1 MSLPGIPLDFIDDA
15 VQRSINAGVTSG
27 VAAGTNATGGRR
39 SRTSGPADLFAP
51 RVNVT
56 SAWVGATEPPTP
68 MSGTSMASPHVTGV
82 SLPNDQR

>member
-56 SAWVGATEPPTP
+56 SAWVGSDGASHAAERHLDGVATC
-68 MSGTSMASPHVTGV
+68 
-82 SLPNDQR
+82 QRCELA